1 VKVSKT
7 FLFVFLIIMSLWLVD
22 AQPVEAQSSGTI
34 YIRADGSVEGAGLTF
49 EDGVYVFTGD
59 IYGQIII
66 EKDGVIVDGSGY
78 VLHGMNEGGIFLENR
93 SDIVLRD
100 IQVVDAPFGITMV
113 DGRNNQ
119 ITESKCSIYL
129 ENSFNNAVFGNERI
143 SLFFSNS
150 SENIVRENNLT
161 DNTRY
166 GFKLQKSSNE
176 NNIFRNNITDSIG
189 GIEFHG
195 NSSNNNIYENRIVNN
210 ADGIIIFQ
218 SYNNSFHDNL
228 IAYNSNYGI
237 FFEGSSKNIFFRN
250 DIVENAHQT
259 GAWFA
264 GGNIWDNGSV
274 GNYWSDYNGTDN
286 NGDGIGGQPYYVP
299 TFSISTGEGYDVDN
313 YPLMEPVIIPK
324 TQQSEPFPIILIV
337 IAIVI
342 VTVVGATFLV
352 YFLKGKKTTGK
363 TEIMSE
369 GVK

>member
-1 VKVSKT
+1 VKASKVL
-7 FLFVFLIIMSLWLVD
+7 FLVFVIMMSLWAVTT
-22 AQPVEAQSSGTI
+22 QTVKPQSSGTI
-34 YIRADGSVEGAGLTF
+34 YIRDDGSVEGAGLTF
-49 EDGVYVFTGD
+49 EDGVYVFTGN

-78 VLHGMNEGGIFLENR
+78 VLHGMNEGGVFLENR
-93 SDIVLRD
+93 SDVVLRD
-100 IQVVDAPFGITMV
+100 IEVVDAPFGITMV

-228 IAYNSNYGI
+228 IAYNSNHGV
-237 FFEGSSKNIFFRN
+237 FFQGSSKNIFFGN

-259 GAWFA
+259 GAWLA

-286 NGDGIGGQPYYVP
+286 NGDGIGDQPYYVP

-313 YPLMEPVIIPK
+313 YPLIEPVIIPK
-324 TQQSEPFPIILIV
+324 TQEAEPFPTMWNVAV
-337 IAIVI
+337 IAII
-342 VTVVGATFLV
+342 TVVGAALLV
-352 YFLKGKKTTGK
+352 YFAKVSKTTGEVEK
-363 TEIMSE
+363 
-369 GVK
+369 